1 MIKTEIN
8 KIDNR
13 KTTENQWQKSWFFG
27 RGGGGVNKF
36 DKPLERLAR
45 KSRCNLSTSGKK
57 EEILPQNLYTS
68 TG

>member
-1 MIKTEIN
+1 MAKKLVLWE
-8 KIDNR
+8 
-13 KTTENQWQKSWFFG
+13 
-27 RGGGGVNKF
+27 GGGINKF

-45 KSRCNLSTSGKK
+45 KRRCNLSTSGKK